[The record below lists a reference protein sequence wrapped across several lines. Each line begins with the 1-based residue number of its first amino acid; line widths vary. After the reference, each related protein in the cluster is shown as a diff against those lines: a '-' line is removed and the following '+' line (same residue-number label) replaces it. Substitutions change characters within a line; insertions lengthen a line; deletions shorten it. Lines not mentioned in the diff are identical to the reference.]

1 MTNQHPEP
9 VLCIITKVIFL
20 VSLVCGTA
28 FDFHKQIEYLFLVG
42 TLDGKIHKVSY
53 PLSKKIILICKI
65 YKWPPPKFT
74 PDSFEI
80 HFVSSYSTFCSLKMF
95 VVSNLIFLVFL
106 SLEALACCVCGGC
119 LLLGS
124 HCLYNATF
132 IKRRGSVLISSST
145 RHCYLSSTGRL
156 RLITLCLPLSSFT
169 FSYQLGVDQ
178 PSNYSF

>member
-53 PLSKKIILICKI
+53 PLSQKIILICKI

-106 SLEALACCVCGGC
+106 SL
-119 LLLGS
+119 S
-124 HCLYNATF
+124 
-132 IKRRGSVLISSST
+132 
-145 RHCYLSSTGRL
+145 LSL
-156 RLITLCLPLSSFT
+156 RLVVFVVVVSCWAVTVYIMPLSSSGEEVFLLAPR
-169 FSYQLGVDQ
+169 LGTAISAVWGG
-178 PSNYSF
+178 FG